1 VSMFQR
7 VLMDGGGLL
16 WSLTYIFIIIRGFK
30 DKTYGMP
37 LFVLCVNISWEFIF
51 SFILPSTK
59 PQIYIN
65 YVWLILDVF
74 IVIQFLKF
82 GKSEFPSFLNKQF
95 YTVFLLALATGFGL
109 TLSITYEFNDLE
121 GAYSAFGD
129 SLLMS
134 ILFIVMLVRRDDLR
148 GQSIYIGLF
157 KMLGTA
163 LISVAFYLYEPI
175 AQGSIL
181 LPFLF
186 ISIFVYDLIYVGLI
200 YQKYREYS
208 IPFWRRF

>member
-1 VSMFQR
+1 MLQR
-7 VLMDGGGLL
+7 ILMTGGGLF
-16 WSLTYIFIIIRGFK
+16 WSLAYILIIYRGFK

-65 YVWLILDVF
+65 YIWLILDV
-74 IVIQFLKF
+74 IILIQFLKF
-82 GKSEFPSFLNKQF
+82 GKSEFRTLSNKQF
-95 YTVFLLALATGFGL
+95 YTVFLMALATGFGL
-109 TLSITYEFNDLE
+109 ALSTTYEFNDLE
-121 GAYSAFGD
+121 GVYAAFGD
-129 SLLMS
+129 NLFMS
-134 ILFIVMLVRRDDLR
+134 ILFIVMLFRRDDLR
-148 GQSIYIGLF
+148 GQSIYIALL

-163 LISVAFYLYEPI
+163 LNSLAFYLYEPI

-186 ISIFVYDLIYVGLI
+186 ISILVYDLIYVGLI
-200 YQKYREYS
+200 CQKYRVNN
-208 IPFWRRF
+208 IPLWKRF